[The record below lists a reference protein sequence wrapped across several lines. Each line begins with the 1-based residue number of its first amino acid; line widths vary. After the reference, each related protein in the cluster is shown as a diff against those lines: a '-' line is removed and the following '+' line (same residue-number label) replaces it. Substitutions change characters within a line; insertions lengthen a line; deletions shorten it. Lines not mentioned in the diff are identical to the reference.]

1 MTSIFEHLRED
12 HQLIK
17 RALVRLRS
25 VEPGHDPTAPLH
37 ELLRRYTAH
46 ARAEEQIFY
55 SYLIHIRG
63 VQSRALRGLEE
74 HLHLDTLLRES
85 ENLSREDPNWTT
97 SVATLCEA
105 IDRHLRDE
113 ESSLF
118 TLARGA
124 LSERE
129 ARELGDRFVA
139 ERARIHRDLSDLEEE
154 MTARTPVAR

>member
-1 MTSIFEHLRED
+1 MTAIFEHLRED
-12 HQLIK
+12 HQAIK
-17 RALVRLRS
+17 RSLIRLRS
-25 VEPGHDPTAPLH
+25 VEPGQDATADLH

-63 VQSRALRGLEE
+63 VQARALRGLEE
-74 HLHLDTLLRES
+74 HLHLDALLRDS
-85 ENLSREDPNWTT
+85 EGLSREDPNWTPT
-97 SVATLCEA
+97 VAALGEA
-105 IDRHLRDE
+105 IEHHMREE
-113 ESSLF
+113 ESNLF

-154 MTARTPVAR
+154 TTRAAAAR